1 MSKFA
6 VRGVDFIKEGDPM
19 KPNFWRAPTDNDFG
33 ANLQNRMAVWKQ
45 PMMKLKDFKWHK
57 ENGLVIVN
65 ATYDMPSVSAELAM
79 TYTINNIGQVKVV
92 QKMTAS
98 KEAKV
103 VNLFRFGMR
112 MMMPEDFNAITY
124 YGRGP
129 VENYVDRKHSANLG
143 IYRQSVDEQ
152 FYAYIR
158 PQETG
163 NKTDIRWWN
172 ICNAAKQGLN
182 IVAAVPF
189 SASALHAKT
198 VSCRFFNADAES
210 FLMIRVASSN
220 VPWPQ
225 DTAYEMLFSEI
236 QLKRG
241 ISGFP
246 DNISQYPA
254 LIKTSTLSLSSN
266 TRSVVSSPNVISP
279 VSFEKTAL
287 SVFIKVPALSKT
299 TERDMDTYFLS
310 ALILIHAD
318 TVSKGLLCYM
328 PNTIYQRVT

>member
-1 MSKFA
+1 
-6 VRGVDFIKEGDPM
+6 
-19 KPNFWRAPTDNDFG
+19 
-33 ANLQNRMAVWKQ
+33 MAVWKQ

-189 SASALHAKT
+189 SASALHYT
-198 VSCRFFNADAES
+198 MES
-210 FLMIRVASSN
+210 LDEGTQKQQGHSPE
-220 VPWPQ
+220 VPKAPLTQLCIDKAQSGLGCVDSWGAIARREYQ
-225 DTAYEMLFSEI
+225 LLYGDYEFTFML
-236 QLKRG
+236 
-241 ISGFP
+241 
-246 DNISQYPA
+246 
-254 LIKTSTLSLSSN
+254 
-266 TRSVVSSPNVISP
+266 SP
-279 VSFEKTAL
+279 L
-287 SVFIKVPALSKT
+287 
-299 TERDMDTYFLS
+299 
-310 ALILIHAD
+310 
-318 TVSKGLLCYM
+318 
-328 PNTIYQRVT
+328 